1 MYVCAYDDDLHLKH
15 TPNWIFHG
23 LSFKHIYMHSSK
35 QLMLSTA
42 VITANTTC
50 PPPPLTLSTF
60 FTNVLPICPPTSVT
74 YALCLSHMQ
83 TPMVRWLNPCGLSTL
98 HINSHRKMQTCKI
111 LRSVHKWKFA
121 SDSNSCLFW
130 TYLVFNWLKP
140 SPALP
145 LLDHMSFYNIFSAF
159 SLHSHCLYRW
169 SYIPSSTAHLPSLLQ
184 CLTASG
190 THSCVWIIV
199 SL

>member
-1 MYVCAYDDDLHLKH
+1 MFVHMMMTHTHPHAFSQATHAFRDHCEHHLS
-15 TPNWIFHG
+15 P
-23 LSFKHIYMHSSK
+23 L
-35 QLMLSTA
+35 
-42 VITANTTC
+42 
-50 PPPPLTLSTF
+50 PPLTLSTF

-145 LLDHMSFYNIFSAF
+145 LLDHMSFYHVFSAF